1 MRVLLLDTA
10 GPVVGVAAWHGDTL
24 VGAASARL
32 GQGADGWLMPE
43 AARLLDT
50 LGGLDRVGVTVGPGA
65 FTGLRVGLAVALGL
79 AFARR
84 VPVVGISSLA
94 LRAATA
100 PGRAR
105 VLALLDAKK
114 GRVYAGVYDTRGPV
128 PEFVEEEGDVA
139 PDRAAAT
146 LRAAATGEGAV
157 VYRAVFEAAGHE
169 VLPGADRSP
178 VDAGLALVRAGA
190 PSSPEDVGP
199 RYLREPDARPS
210 PR

>member
-10 GPVVGVAAWHGDTL
+10 GPVVGVAAWHGDTR
-24 VGAASARL
+24 VGAVSARL
-32 GQGADGWLMPE
+32 GAGADGWLMPE
-43 AARLLDT
+43 AARLLET

-84 VPVVGISSLA
+84 VPVVGVSSLA
-94 LRAATA
+94 LRAATV
-100 PGRAR
+100 PGRPR

-114 GRVYAGVYDTRGPV
+114 GRVYAGVYDTRGVVPV
-128 PEFVEEEGDVA
+128 LVEEERDVA
-139 PDRAAAT
+139 PDLAAAT
-146 LRAAATGEGAV
+146 RPAAATGEGAV
-157 VYRAVFEAAGHE
+157 VYRAALEAAGHE
-169 VLPGADRSP
+169 VLPDADRSP
-178 VDAGLALVRAGA
+178 VDAGLALVRAGI